1 MIFISG
7 PVVVRP
13 SETVRFQTVFT
24 AHQNVTEAKWW
35 KKKTHDEEEIRLDMQ
50 KILIYSRRYETKIIH
65 RFEILNASE
74 DDTATYRLSLHNME
88 SNKIRTIVDGMCEQF
103 ILSEYCQ

>member
-1 MIFISG
+1 MQRIS
-7 PVVVRP
+7 
-13 SETVRFQTVFT
+13 
-24 AHQNVTEAKWW
+24 
-35 KKKTHDEEEIRLDMQ
+35 
-50 KILIYSRRYETKIIH
+50 IYSRRYKTKIIH

-103 ILSEYCQ
+103 ILSEYCQWPFQKLDEINFPKHNLYKITCT

>member
-1 MIFISG
+1 MQRIS
-7 PVVVRP
+7 
-13 SETVRFQTVFT
+13 
-24 AHQNVTEAKWW
+24 
-35 KKKTHDEEEIRLDMQ
+35 
-50 KILIYSRRYETKIIH
+50 IYSRRYETKIIQ

-103 ILSEYCQ
+103 ILSEYCQWLFQKLDEINFPKHNWYKITYT